1 MGTRIFNLF
10 GIIILIKIRFKK
22 TKTMSLRYAYNTNGC
37 NNHRL
42 YDALDLIAE
51 AGYRGIALTL
61 DWHHLD
67 PFAEDWEVQ
76 TQRLKKRLDEL
87 ELGSVI
93 ETGARFL
100 LDPKQK
106 HEPTLINPSK
116 EGRAYRVQFLKR
128 AIDIAKILE
137 SETVSF
143 WAGVLSDA
151 VLQVEGLNYLKEG
164 ITEVAKY
171 ASERGVV
178 ISVEPEPGM
187 LVETIADYQQLIE
200 DIPYPVKL
208 ALDIG
213 HVWVTGEMEP
223 LEAISNYAKDAGT
236 ISIEGMQKGIHIHLP
251 LDQGNMDVVGI
262 IKKLQE
268 IEYPNLVCVELSREG
283 HRAHLAI
290 AESIRFLKEVE
301 SKQIEA

>member
-1 MGTRIFNLF
+1 MA
-10 GIIILIKIRFKK
+10 
-22 TKTMSLRYAYNTNGC
+22 LRYAYNTNGC

-51 AGYRGIALTL
+51 AGYSGIALTL

-67 PFAEDWEVQ
+67 PFADNWEIQ
-76 TQRLKKRLDEL
+76 TQKLKRRLDEL
-87 ELGSVI
+87 GLGSVI

-100 LDPKQK
+100 LNPKQK
-106 HEPTLINPSK
+106 HEPTLINPTQ
-116 EGRAYRVQFLKR
+116 EGRAYRVRFLKR
-128 AIDIAKILE
+128 AVYIAKILE

-143 WAGVLSDA
+143 WAGVLSDD
-151 VLQVEGLNYLKEG
+151 VSKEEGLSYLKEG

-171 ASERGVV
+171 ASEQGVV

-187 LVETIADYQQLIE
+187 LVETIADYHQLIK
-200 DIPYPVKL
+200 DIPYPIKL

-223 LEAISNYAKDAGT
+223 IEVIKEHAANAGT
-236 ISIEGMQKGIHIHLP
+236 ISIEGMQKGIHVHLP
-251 LDQGNMDVVGI
+251 LNQGDMDVVGI
-262 IKKLQE
+262 VKKLE
-268 IEYPNLVCVELSREG
+268 EMKYPNLVCVELSREG

-290 AESIRFLKEVE
+290 TESMQFLMEIA
-301 SKQIEA
+301 SKQIEV